1 MGTDTQEPSVPPAA
15 DFFFVPQPCA
25 DEQELPVGTPI
36 PREPRPP
43 SGDGFLSVRS
53 ASVGVFRFRLYHF
66 EDDLLLA
73 ASDEELIG
81 RSVTNGEV
89 EVHISEQFYGTEAAD
104 QGELRELLGR
114 CTVANLMGERCVK
127 LARELGFV
135 DMSNVVKLDDVWHAQ
150 LAVMR

>member
-1 MGTDTQEPSVPPAA
+1 MSSV
-15 DFFFVPQPCA
+15 VPW
-25 DEQELPVGTPI
+25 
-36 PREPRPP
+36 
-43 SGDGFLSVRS
+43 GDGFLSVRS

-89 EVHISEQFYGTEAAD
+89 EVHISEQFYGTDQAD